1 MNKLTN
7 WLLNRYQKDAKE
19 KYDLMVI
26 DEWED
31 ELDKFRKL
39 FSQKTIREIL
49 WEMVFT
55 YDIAPP
61 VNLKERYKIY
71 KKLNSDKDF
80 FKLFKSKYSTN
91 YKAFFMAK
99 TDEEKWIL
107 KGRML
112 ELLDTLNTMDIAKG
126 KLDNWDEVEKIN
138 SKKIT
143 LKKDLQE
150 KFLTN

>member
-7 WLLNRYQKDAKE
+7 WLLNKYKHKE
-19 KYDLMVI
+19 LSKIETAIHNYYERMM
-26 DEWED
+26 ES
-31 ELDKFRKL
+31 R
-39 FSQKTIREIL
+39 TIKEVL

-71 KKLNSDKDF
+71 KKLNADEDF

-91 YKAFFMAK
+91 YKAFFLAK
-99 TDEEKWIL
+99 TDEDKWVL

-112 ELLDTLNTMDIAKG
+112 ELLDTLNTMDVAAG
-126 KLDNWDEVEKIN
+126 KLDNWAEVEKIN
-138 SKKIT
+138 EKKIT